1 MRLLM
6 RLQPVYLLLAI
17 LLTACSMAELMNPST
32 STPAS
37 TATLPATF
45 TPVDTPT
52 STKTSR
58 PTPSATIVRIPT
70 WDPSQPTFT
79 PFDLPQ
85 ILVDGNTITPA
96 PSSTLAVPGPGFMLV
111 EYAPIKIYWGG
122 CEPNKVSIRALVEDP
137 EEVFSVIIFVRVKD
151 LLKEDYTPWTSGE
164 VMLNRGQ
171 GEFTY
176 NLIGSKIKGH
186 DHYLRSWV
194 YFQLVATN
202 IEGEE
207 IGRTRIYEKAFDMYP
222 CPCLTPLTGCPATT
236 PKPPTNTPVDSDESE
251 D

>member
-1 MRLLM
+1 MRL
-6 RLQPVYLLLAI
+6 RPAYLLSMFF
-17 LLTACSMAELMNPST
+17 LTACSVTDLIDPPT
-32 STPAS
+32 STPAF

-58 PTPSATIVRIPT
+58 PTATATINRIPT

-79 PFDLPQ
+79 PFDIPQ
-85 ILVDGNTITPA
+85 ILVDGNTITPVA
-96 PSSTLAVPGPGFMLV
+96 TPTMALPGPGFLLV
-111 EYAPIKIYWGG
+111 EYAPLKIYWGG
-122 CEPNKVSIRALVEDP
+122 CEPNKVSLRAVVQDP
-137 EEVFSVIIFVRVKD
+137 EEVFSVILFMRVKD
-151 LLKEDYTPWTSGE
+151 IEKEDYTPWTSGA

-202 IEGEE
+202 IEGQE

-222 CPCLTPLTGCPATT
+222 CPCLTPLTGCPVATKIPTQT
-236 PKPPTNTPVDSDESE
+236 PDDR
-251 D
+251 

>member
-1 MRLLM
+1 MNSLIWRRPTILILSI
-6 RLQPVYLLLAI
+6 LLA
-17 LLTACSMAELMNPST
+17 ACSMADLSPST
-32 STPAS
+32 STPIS
-37 TATLPATF
+37 TSMLPATF

-52 STKTSR
+52 STKTSK

-70 WDPSQPTFT
+70 WDPNQPTFT

-85 ILVDGNTITPA
+85 ILVDGNTITPVA
-96 PSSTLAVPGPGFMLV
+96 SSTMAAPGPGFLTV

-122 CEPNKVSIRALVEDP
+122 CEPNKVSIRAVVDDP

-151 LLKEDYTPWTSGE
+151 IQEEDYTPWTSGE

-207 IGRTRIYEKAFDMYP
+207 IGRTRVYEKAFDMYP
-222 CPCLTPLTGCPATT
+222 CPCLTPLTGCPVET
-236 PKPPTNTPVDSDESE
+236 PKPTKTPKP
-251 D
+251 